1 MDQKIIIAV
10 DGYSSCGKSTIAR
23 ALAKK
28 LGYLYIDSGAM
39 YRAVALYF
47 LRNDV
52 PFQVEERDLQAIEQ
66 ALSQIHIEFRFNEA
80 IGQQETFL
88 NDENV
93 EEEIRQMFVANHVSK
108 VSTISEVRRF
118 LVKQQQK
125 KGEGKGIVM
134 DGRDIGTV
142 VFPQAELKLF
152 MTADPVIRAE
162 RRLAELQGK
171 GMNSTLEE
179 VLHNLQERDR
189 IDSTRADSP
198 LKKADDAVVIDNT
211 HLSPEEQFNLALNYA
226 HQRISL
232 NSNSAD

>member
-1 MDQKIIIAV
+1 MEQKIVIAV
-10 DGYSSCGKSTIAR
+10 DGFSSCGKSTVAR

-47 LRNDV
+47 LRKDV
-52 PFQVEERDLQAIEQ
+52 PFQLEQRNIEAITE
-66 ALSQIHIEFRFNEA
+66 ALAQINIEFRYSAEK
-80 IGQQETFL
+80 GQQETFL
-88 NDENV
+88 NGENV

-142 VFPQAELKLF
+142 VFPNAELKLF
-152 MTADPVIRAE
+152 MTADPQVRAQ
-162 RRLAELQGK
+162 RRLAELQSK
-171 GMNSTLEE
+171 GIHSSLEE

-189 IDSTRADSP
+189 IDSTREDSP

-211 HLSPEEQFNLALNYA
+211 DLSEEEQFNLALRFA
-226 HQRISL
+226 MERIAL
-232 NSNSAD
+232 SNSAV